1 MLQEEQIAFFWLAAI
16 FDELNKALDNSELF
30 NQFHNQKYVEFAL
43 KFHKVSH
50 FKSSSWKKV
59 FEEQIEKN
67 PSLSWSFS
75 FKIMGIKRI
84 FLFFVSLLYI
94 LLHQLQSIDYV
105 NLYILPN

>member
-50 FKSSSWKKV
+50 FKSSSWKKYS
-59 FEEQIEKN
+59 KN
-67 PSLSWSFS
+67 
-75 FKIMGIKRI
+75 K
-84 FLFFVSLLYI
+84 
-94 LLHQLQSIDYV
+94 
-105 NLYILPN
+105 